1 MTFRTDRPKTDRP
14 KTDRPKS
21 EKKSDKKPAQA
32 DATPDRRHPRG
43 RTETPPDPW
52 RAPIAV
58 EQIPDTGL
66 EREIKANAAELT
78 ALADV
83 GGLREVMAA
92 QATLTVTPLRERQF
106 HVTGRVTARIGQTCV
121 VTLEP
126 IESAIDEEIDVI
138 FAPES
143 QIPALASTIDDSVG
157 DDAEVPDPPEPIVN
171 GVIDLGRLAS
181 DALFLGID
189 PYPRKPDVQFAAPVE
204 AIDPDEHPFAA
215 LKALKAASEQS
226 GGKKPKRS

>member
-1 MTFRTDRPKTDRP
+1 MTFRTDRPK
-14 KTDRPKS
+14 S
-21 EKKSDKKPAQA
+21 GNKPAKP
-32 DATPDRRHPRG
+32 DAPPDRRTPRG
-43 RTETPPDPW
+43 STDTPPDPW
-52 RAPIAV
+52 RVPVAV

-66 EREIKANAAELT
+66 QRDIKANAAELT

-83 GGLREVMAA
+83 GGLREVMEADA
-92 QATLTVTPLRERQF
+92 SLTLTPMRDRQF

-126 IESAIDEEIDVI
+126 IESAIDEEIDVT

-143 QIPALASTIDDSVG
+143 QIPTLASTIDDSIEE
-157 DDAEVPDPPEPIVN
+157 DAEIPDPPEPIVN
-171 GVIDLGRLAS
+171 GVIDLGRVAT

-189 PYPRKPDVQFAAPVE
+189 PYPRKPDAQFAAPVE

-215 LKALKAASEQS
+215 LKALKVAPEQP